1 EKYHHGYNIIINR
14 KSYMQIAI
22 LSKQIYRYTWEREDV
37 MLILSVTGIDI
48 FSPMLITVEI
58 VDIRRFST
66 PFRFLFLSS

>member
-1 EKYHHGYNIIINR
+1 I
-14 KSYMQIAI
+14 QIAI

-37 MLILSVTGIDI
+37 MLILSVTGIDM

-66 PFRFLFLSS
+66 PFSVPFPFFLALFFCCVVAGVP